1 MKKYPFKF
9 LDSYNQN
16 DKDIFFGRDE
26 EIEAL
31 YEMVFQTPI
40 LLIYGASG
48 TGKTS
53 LIQCGLSGKFK
64 SYDWLPL
71 TVRRGNDINASLE
84 KQLTDAGGNEV
95 DDDDVVAKDPSKKLT
110 GLLRLIK
117 GVYLRNFRPIYLI
130 FDQFEEL
137 YVLGNKAEQSQ
148 FIEAVKEILKAEQP
162 VKMIF
167 SIREEYLGY
176 LYDFEKEVPQL
187 LRKKLRIEPMTLDKV
202 TDVMKGINN
211 YHFSNVKIK
220 EDELEEITEEIFERI
235 RGKKNTLTIQLPYLQ
250 VFLDK
255 IYIET
260 THDESREA
268 DALITMDVLKRI
280 GDIGDVL
287 RNFLEEQ
294 VQKIS
299 GKLSLNNGNVTPEAI
314 WKILSPFC
322 TLEGTKEPISKK
334 ELADRLPGV
343 DTKLIDGAVE
353 EFVNS
358 RILNYS
364 ENENLYELAHDSLA
378 LRIAEKRGDEQIAIL
393 EVQRL
398 VKSQVAVKTEA
409 REFFTEKQLL
419 FIEPYLEK
427 FKVGDDEQD
436 WINKSR
442 ANVEAQR
449 EAAQKEQQQK
459 LAKTRK
465 RLRTVYGLLGAALL
479 ALIAA
484 GYFYLNANAQKKI
497 AQEKTIA
504 AERAVNNLA
513 RSSKERAYELVHFAW
528 TDLSHSEGTDLGH
541 NTDGG
546 LINQSDGYD
555 CRTYLDEGFRYLYC
569 RVRSIVS
576 IEKVQ
581 SIAGISIFRP
591 GGPHDKGLNLDDAH
605 QFGHYNPEFL
615 TWLNDYIIPQG
626 MDNARFNV
634 VSRLVYKNYIGP
646 VARAL
651 YHSHKIL
658 FADSTDYRE
667 FQQRYTTAR
676 IDYTNNPSNRE
687 LRFEGVPV
695 SFEQIKL
702 GYQTAL
708 EQGKPLGSGTEEDLQ
723 EKFRWLSDYLAT
735 DKHDDWY
742 LANTAG
748 GFWIRRSI
756 DGTEAQIFQLLTKLL
771 KTFDPEVLSNSIP

>member
-31 YEMVFQTPI
+31 YEMVFQTSI

-53 LIQCGLSGKFK
+53 LIQCGLAGKFK

-71 TVRRGNDINASLE
+71 TIRRGIDINVSLE

-95 DDDDVVAKDPSKKLT
+95 DDDDMVAKDPSKKLT

-117 GVYLRNFRPIYLI
+117 GVYLRNFRPVYLI

-137 YVLGNKAEQSQ
+137 YVLGNKAEQLQ
-148 FIEAVKEILKAEQP
+148 FVEAVKEILKAEQP

-202 TDVMKGINN
+202 TDVIKGINN
-211 YHFSNVKIK
+211 YRLSNVKIK
-220 EDELEEITEEIFERI
+220 EDEVDEITEEIFERI

-255 IYIET
+255 IYLET
-260 THDESREA
+260 THDESRQA
-268 DALITMDVLKRI
+268 DALITMDVLKRM

-299 GKLSLNNGNVTPEAI
+299 AKLSVNNSNATPELV

-334 ELADRLPGV
+334 ELSDRLPGV
-343 DTKLIDGAVE
+343 NTKLIDGAVE

-364 ENENLYELAHDSLA
+364 ENEKLYELAHDSLA
-378 LRIAEKRGDEQIAIL
+378 LRIAEKRSDEEIAIL

-398 VKSQVAVKTEA
+398 IKSIVSVKPEA

-427 FKVGDDEQD
+427 FKVSDEEQD

-442 ANVEAQR
+442 ANAEAR
-449 EAAQKEQQQK
+449 KEAAQKQQQQE

-465 RLRTVYGLLGAALL
+465 RLRTVYSLLGGALL

-484 GYFYLNANAQKKI
+484 GYFYFNANAQKKI
-497 AQEKTIA
+497 AQEKTA
-504 AERAVNNLA
+504 TAEKAIGDLA
-513 RSSKERAYELVHFAW
+513 RSSKERASELVHFAW
-528 TDLSHSEGTDLGH
+528 VDLAHSNGNELKE
-541 NTDGG
+541 
-546 LINQSDGYD
+546 NQDYQLVNQFDGYN
-555 CRTYLDEGFRYLYC
+555 CKTSLTTGFRYLYC
-569 RVRSIVS
+569 RIRSVVS
-576 IEKVQ
+576 FEKAQ
-581 SIAGISIFRP
+581 SIAGINVFMP
-591 GGPHDKGLNLDDAH
+591 GGPHDKGINLDDDN
-605 QFGHYNPEFL
+605 QFGHYNPKFL
-615 TWLNDYIIPQG
+615 SWLNDYIIPQG
-626 MDNARFNV
+626 MEDPQFSAIT
-634 VSRLVYKNYIGP
+634 LIVYKNYIGP

-651 YHSHKIL
+651 YHTHEIL
-658 FADSTDYRE
+658 FADSLAYQAFE
-667 FQQRYTTAR
+667 QRYQVVKQR
-676 IDYTNNPSNRE
+676 SQQGLESNLSMTGFTRE
-687 LRFEGVPV
+687 LTKFAAIKKDYLGLLGQHKKLPDLYFENN
-695 SFEQIKL
+695 F
-702 GYQTAL
+702 AA
-708 EQGKPLGSGTEEDLQ
+708 
-723 EKFRWLSDYLAT
+723 LSDYLAVVN
-735 DKHDDWY
+735 KDDWY
-742 LANTAG
+742 MANTAG
-748 GFWIRRSI
+748 GFWVRRSI

-771 KTFDPEVLSNSIP
+771 KTFDSKVVSDGTP

>member
-1 MKKYPFKF
+1 K
-9 LDSYNQN
+9 N

-31 YEMVFQTPI
+31 YEMVFQTPL

-71 TVRRGNDINASLE
+71 TIRRGNDINASLE
-84 KQLTDAGGNEV
+84 KQLTDAGENEV

-211 YHFSNVKIK
+211 YRFSNVKIK

-235 RGKKNTLTIQLPYLQ
+235 RGKKNTLMIQLPYLQ

-294 VQKIS
+294 VQTIS

-378 LRIAEKRGDEQIAIL
+378 LRIAEKRSDEQIAIL

-427 FKVGDDEQD
+427 FKVSDEEQD

-442 ANVEAQR
+442 ANVETQ
-449 EAAQKEQQQK
+449 
-459 LAKTRK
+459 
-465 RLRTVYGLLGAALL
+465 
-479 ALIAA
+479 
-484 GYFYLNANAQKKI
+484 
-497 AQEKTIA
+497 
-504 AERAVNNLA
+504 
-513 RSSKERAYELVHFAW
+513 
-528 TDLSHSEGTDLGH
+528 
-541 NTDGG
+541 
-546 LINQSDGYD
+546 
-555 CRTYLDEGFRYLYC
+555 
-569 RVRSIVS
+569 
-576 IEKVQ
+576 
-581 SIAGISIFRP
+581 
-591 GGPHDKGLNLDDAH
+591 
-605 QFGHYNPEFL
+605 
-615 TWLNDYIIPQG
+615 
-626 MDNARFNV
+626 
-634 VSRLVYKNYIGP
+634 
-646 VARAL
+646 
-651 YHSHKIL
+651 
-658 FADSTDYRE
+658 
-667 FQQRYTTAR
+667 
-676 IDYTNNPSNRE
+676 
-687 LRFEGVPV
+687 
-695 SFEQIKL
+695 
-702 GYQTAL
+702 
-708 EQGKPLGSGTEEDLQ
+708 
-723 EKFRWLSDYLAT
+723 
-735 DKHDDWY
+735 
-742 LANTAG
+742 
-748 GFWIRRSI
+748 
-756 DGTEAQIFQLLTKLL
+756 
-771 KTFDPEVLSNSIP
+771 

>member
-71 TVRRGNDINASLE
+71 TIRRGNDINASLE

-211 YHFSNVKIK
+211 YRFSNVKIK

-378 LRIAEKRGDEQIAIL
+378 LRIAEKRSDEQIAIL

-528 TDLSHSEGTDLGH
+528 TDLGHTNGDDLKP
-541 NTDGG
+541 NDDGYF
-546 LINQSDGYD
+546 INQFDGYD
-555 CRTYLDEGFRYLYC
+555 TKTTTPSGFRYLYG

-576 IEKVQ
+576 FQKAQ
-581 SIAGISIFRP
+581 SIAGINVFLP
-591 GGPHDKGLNLDDAH
+591 GGPHDKELNLGDDGK
-605 QFGHYNPEFL
+605 FGHYNPRFL
-615 TWLNDYIIPQG
+615 SWLNDYVIPEG
-626 MDNARFNV
+626 MDDPQFNAITR
-634 VSRLVYKNYIGP
+634 SVYKNYIGP

-651 YHSHKIL
+651 YHTHEIL
-658 FADSTDYRE
+658 FADSAA
-667 FQQRYTTAR
+667 FQAFEQRYQVVKHRSQQGLEPNLSMNNFTMELKKFAT
-676 IDYTNNPSNRE
+676 IKEDYLRLLAKQQKLPALYFENNFS
-687 LRFEGVPV
+687 
-695 SFEQIKL
+695 S
-702 GYQTAL
+702 
-708 EQGKPLGSGTEEDLQ
+708 
-723 EKFRWLSDYLAT
+723 LSDYLAVV
-735 DKHDDWY
+735 KRDDWY
-742 LANTAG
+742 MANTAG
-748 GFWIRRSI
+748 GFWVRRSI

>member
-9 LDSYNQN
+9 LDSYNQK

-53 LIQCGLSGKFK
+53 LIQCGLAGKFK

-71 TVRRGNDINASLE
+71 TIRRGNDINASLE
-84 KQLTDAGGNEV
+84 KQLNDAGGNEV
-95 DDDDVVAKDPSKKLT
+95 DDDDVVAKDSSKKLT

-137 YVLGNKAEQSQ
+137 YVLGNKAEQLQ

-202 TDVMKGINN
+202 TDVIKGINN
-211 YHFSNVKIK
+211 YRFSNVKIK
-220 EDELEEITEEIFERI
+220 EDEVDEITQEIFERI

-260 THDESREA
+260 THDESRQA

-299 GKLSLNNGNVTPEAI
+299 GKLSGNNGNVTPEMI

-378 LRIAEKRGDEQIAIL
+378 LRIAEKRSDEEIAIL

-398 VKSQVAVKTEA
+398 IKSIVSVKPEA

-427 FKVGDDEQD
+427 FKVSDEEQD

-442 ANVEAQR
+442 ANVETQK
-449 EAAQKEQQQK
+449 EAAQKQQQQE

-465 RLRTVYGLLGAALL
+465 RLRTVYSLLGGALL

-484 GYFYLNANAQKKI
+484 GYFYFNANTQKKI
-497 AQEKTIA
+497 AQEKTA
-504 AERAVNNLA
+504 TAEKAIGDLA
-513 RSSKERAYELVHFAW
+513 RSSKARASELVHFAW
-528 TDLSHSEGTDLGH
+528 ADLGHTEGTDLGH
-541 NTDGG
+541 NTDGA

-555 CRTYLDEGFRYLYC
+555 CMNLPGRRIPLPLLQ
-569 RVRSIVS
+569 S
-576 IEKVQ
+576 EK
-581 SIAGISIFRP
+581 
-591 GGPHDKGLNLDDAH
+591 
-605 QFGHYNPEFL
+605 
-615 TWLNDYIIPQG
+615 
-626 MDNARFNV
+626 
-634 VSRLVYKNYIGP
+634 
-646 VARAL
+646 
-651 YHSHKIL
+651 
-658 FADSTDYRE
+658 YR
-667 FQQRYTTAR
+667 
-676 IDYTNNPSNRE
+676 
-687 LRFEGVPV
+687 
-695 SFEQIKL
+695 
-702 GYQTAL
+702 
-708 EQGKPLGSGTEEDLQ
+708 
-723 EKFRWLSDYLAT
+723 
-735 DKHDDWY
+735 
-742 LANTAG
+742 
-748 GFWIRRSI
+748 
-756 DGTEAQIFQLLTKLL
+756 
-771 KTFDPEVLSNSIP
+771 